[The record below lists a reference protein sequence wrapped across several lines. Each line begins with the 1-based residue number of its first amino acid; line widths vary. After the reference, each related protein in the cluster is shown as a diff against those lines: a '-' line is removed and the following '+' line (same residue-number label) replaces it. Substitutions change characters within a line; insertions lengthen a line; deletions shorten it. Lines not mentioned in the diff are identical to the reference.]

1 MKTVKIKKKLG
12 LALGGGAAR
21 GFAHIGAIKAFEDLG
36 IEFDYISGTSA
47 GSMVGA
53 LYAAGVGAD
62 QMLEIAKDIK
72 MVDLRPKKYSIF
84 PSSSKNIENLM
95 VKILGD
101 IKFSDLKKPFKA
113 VAVDIYTARELHLN
127 YGSVCKAVSASCAVP
142 GVFTPVPWDD
152 YLLVDGGVQN
162 TIPSDVA
169 RDMGAEYVIAVDI
182 NYARGQGIVR
192 DYTDLGDPIFPSK
205 TPNTFQVLKAAM
217 NIMMKEVAEKGKINA
232 DFVFYPE
239 TKRFKATK
247 LEGIDELFEEG
258 YKCVMENIG
267 RVREDLG
274 IKELLGPKN

>member
-1 MKTVKIKKKLG
+1 
-12 LALGGGAAR
+12 
-21 GFAHIGAIKAFEDLG
+21 
-36 IEFDYISGTSA
+36 
-47 GSMVGA
+47 
-53 LYAAGVGAD
+53 
-62 QMLEIAKDIK
+62 